1 MLILQKAAAKDRET
15 MDIHFETGNK
25 FASLLGENTDD
36 VMKCS
41 STDIASTN
49 SKKFNPKK
57 LISHFE
63 RKRRPD
69 ICITENYIRN
79 FTLVTIPGNSN
90 YASIS
95 KSGCKILVVGDSHV
109 KRIRRID
116 FNKELRH
123 GEPYVRSFSG
133 ATSKQ
138 LDHYIIPSLVDDKP
152 DAFIIHVGTNDILYN
167 ASYEGITR
175 NIIS

>member
-1 MLILQKAAAKDRET
+1 
-15 MDIHFETGNK
+15 MDIHFESDNK
-25 FASLLGENTDD
+25 FTSLLTENTDD
-36 VMKCS
+36 VTKCS

-49 SKKFNPKK
+49 SKKFNPMK
-57 LISHFE
+57 LISYFE

-123 GEPYVRSFSG
+123 SEAYVRLLSG

-138 LDHYIIPSLVDDKP
+138 LDHYVIPSLLDDKT
-152 DAFIIHVGTNDILYN
+152 DAFIMHVGTNDILYN
-167 ASYEGITR
+167 VSYEDIAR